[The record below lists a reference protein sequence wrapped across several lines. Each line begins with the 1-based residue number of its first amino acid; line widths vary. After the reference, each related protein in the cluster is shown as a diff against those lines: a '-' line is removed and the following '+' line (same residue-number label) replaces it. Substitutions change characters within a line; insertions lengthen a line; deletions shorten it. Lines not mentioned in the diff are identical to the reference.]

1 MAITGTTAVHK
12 AGGWRGGVE
21 RFAAPALGAA
31 VPLLVFGRTALAV
44 AMGLAILG
52 LLAALPWRRLLGGV
66 NAAMKT
72 PLSGAVWLTFAIWLL
87 SAAGSF
93 MIERSLPVWL
103 RMAALLLVGVA
114 LCLILRER
122 RDLLA
127 LALKGLVAG
136 AVGAGI
142 VAVLSLTVA
151 SDAFVWLRG
160 HGDERDIADL
170 HGMVEQDA
178 KALLWHEVPA
188 EPDYAALPEDRVTAM
203 VRSYETF
210 TRLGW
215 KPYMFDPAMQRW
227 AHRVTLPALALW
239 GEHDRFVTPDYGRN
253 YARALPDAKFATV
266 PGAGH
271 FPLIEQPEAAVRSIV
286 EFTGG

>member
-1 MAITGTTAVHK
+1 MAAPTVSELTAAGVTVPAVVASSGRPLDYLHVFQGLQPDAPVHRLLAEK
-12 AGGWRGGVE
+12 FRLIAPELPGFGVQPFPKGWNRIEDLAYFVLDLVDQLHLDDAVLVGASFGGWVAMEAAVRSSR
-21 RFAAPALGAA
+21 RFGALVLVDALGMKF
-31 VPLLVFGRTALAV
+31 VGR
-44 AMGLAILG
+44 
-52 LLAALPWRRLLGGV
+52 
-66 NAAMKT
+66 
-72 PLSGAVWLTFAIWLL
+72 
-87 SAAGSF
+87 
-93 MIERSLPVWL
+93 
-103 RMAALLLVGVA
+103 
-114 LCLILRER
+114 
-122 RDLLA
+122 
-127 LALKGLVAG
+127 
-136 AVGAGI
+136 
-142 VAVLSLTVA
+142 
-151 SDAFVWLRG
+151 
-160 HGDERDIADL
+160 DERDIADL